1 MKRPVL
7 LLAFSIM
14 LTLALSQAQDKATLS
29 SYRVLPKPG
38 KDAALKKAITDHAA
52 KYHTGNWKWRVFSVL
67 SGPDAGAYM
76 INEGP
81 NSWTVLEGRK
91 DISDA
96 HTRDYESNVLP
107 LVERQVPDSYLI
119 YQRELSSDSAVGPLK
134 KALLRHF
141 YFKPGKGTRLFDYL
155 KTWKKVW
162 EKLGLRVTVWSS
174 FFSGAPR
181 YVVASRLPQGWVD
194 LERPVG
200 KEMRESFDESAGVG
214 AYARFLEDLDR
225 YVDRIDEEMIELLPE
240 LSSK

>member
-1 MKRPVL
+1 MKRPVF
-7 LLAFSIM
+7 LLAFSIV
-14 LTLALSQAQDKATLS
+14 LSLALSQAQDKATLS

-107 LVERQVPDSYLI
+107 LVERQVPDSYLL
-119 YQRELSSDSAVGPLK
+119 YQREASSDSAVGPFK

-141 YFKPGKGTRLFDYL
+141 YPKPGKGARLFDYL

-174 FFSGAPR
+174 FFSGEPR

-200 KEMRESFDESAGVG
+200 KEMRESFDEFAGVG
-214 AYARFLEDLDR
+214 AFTRFLEDLDR

-240 LSSK
+240 VSSK